1 MHKNQNLH
9 KAKKE
14 KNDEFYTQL
23 IDIER
28 EMMHY
33 TTHLNGKTIYCNCDS
48 PNSQFV
54 HYFKENFDAL
64 KLKKLVATSFN
75 PNGQGT
81 YLEYDGKTLH
91 ISNLMG
97 SGDFRSVECSN
108 LLKEADIVITN
119 PPFSLFREFIAQL
132 EVFNKSFIVIGH
144 QNAITY
150 KEIFKLIKENKLWLG
165 YGFKGNVA
173 YFINYKYINYA
184 KSGNHKEYMIRVSG
198 VKWFTN
204 LPIQKL
210 HKILTLSKTYNPID
224 YPKYDHYDAINV
236 NKTKDIPK
244 DYPHPMGVPLTF
256 MDKYNPTQF
265 EIIDALNRYSVLQGK
280 TEETKGKY
288 LQQINGKP
296 LFSRIIIK
304 HKQTH

>member
-1 MHKNQNLH
+1 MLQSPQTSRYSHNQS
-9 KAKKE
+9 
-14 KNDEFYTQL
+14 
-23 IDIER
+23 
-28 EMMHY
+28 
-33 TTHLNGKTIYCNCDS
+33 TI
-48 PNSQFV
+48 
-54 HYFKENFDAL
+54 
-64 KLKKLVATSFN
+64 
-75 PNGQGT
+75 
-81 YLEYDGKTLH
+81 
-91 ISNLMG
+91 
-97 SGDFRSVECSN
+97 
-108 LLKEADIVITN
+108 
-119 PPFSLFREFIAQL
+119 SLFREFIAQL

-173 YFINYKYINYA
+173 YFINHNYINYA

-210 HKILTLSKTYNPID
+210 HKILTLSKTYNLID

-296 LFSRIIIK
+296 LISESSSNINKPTNSHIYLSK
-304 HKQTH
+304 SEQHGGLYHNL